1 MSREWKSREWKM
13 YLNDMIEAAELAM
26 SFAVG
31 LEDEAF
37 TPKHMA
43 YEAILRQLEIIGEAA
58 GHIPTDIQNKAP
70 DILWRDMIALRNRL
84 AHAYFAIERD
94 ILWNLVTVELPLT
107 HENLT
112 RLRETLR
119 QESQNG

>member
-1 MSREWKSREWKM
+1 MSREWM
-13 YLNDMIEAAELAM
+13 LYLNDMIEAAELAI
-26 SFAVG
+26 SFASG

-37 TPKHMA
+37 VPKRMA

-58 GHIPTDIQNKAP
+58 GRIPLEIQSQAA

-107 HENLT
+107 RESLVG
-112 RLRETLR
+112 LREKLLLAT
-119 QESQNG
+119 QHG